1 MSEMVERVAIA
12 IESARNEFFERGGK
26 GCGSISEFQARYR
39 LAGSG
44 RRTDQSGSGLRLPGH
59 DRRGAPM
66 TDPDPKV
73 AARKI
78 ADVKRLRVNDFEE
91 KAIAA
96 FSDKLTD
103 RKQRDAY
110 RAIQALA
117 RMARGEE

>member
-1 MSEMVERVAIA
+1 
-12 IESARNEFFERGGK
+12 
-26 GCGSISEFQARYR
+26 
-39 LAGSG
+39 
-44 RRTDQSGSGLRLPGH
+44 
-59 DRRGAPM
+59 M

-91 KAIAA
+91 KALAA

>member
-1 MSEMVERVAIA
+1 MDDVKLS
-12 IESARNEFFERGGK
+12 
-26 GCGSISEFQARYR
+26 
-39 LAGSG
+39 
-44 RRTDQSGSGLRLPGH
+44 
-59 DRRGAPM
+59 
-66 TDPDPKV
+66 

-78 ADVKRLRVNDFEE
+78 ADRCIPRNSLAVADVKRLRVNDFEE
-91 KAIAA
+91 KALAA